1 MSELAFDAFSRR
13 AGEAVSR
20 RSSLVTLGSAVL
32 AAMVAMPGSG
42 VAGKSGKSKNKN
54 KSKKQAKKQ
63 SLKLCQQQ
71 VGQCQTFIKAE
82 CQGNGCGTVVAVCC
96 PLLGTCQNEAFF
108 TCLVD
113 AFNQQPTEATDS

>member
-13 AGEAVSR
+13 AGDAVSR
-20 RSSLVTLGSAVL
+20 RSSLMTLGSTVL
-32 AAMVAMPGSG
+32 AAMVAMPSFG

-71 VGQCQTFIKAE
+71 VGQCQTFINAE

>member
-1 MSELAFDAFSRR
+1 MSESAFDAFSRR

-20 RSSLVTLGSAVL
+20 RSSLVTLGVAAL
-32 AAMVAMPGSG
+32 AAMVALPGSG
-42 VAGKSGKSKNKN
+42 VAGKPSNNKN
-54 KSKKQAKKQ
+54 KKQKKQAKKQ

-71 VGQCQTFIKAE
+71 VGQCQTFITAE
-82 CQGNGCGTVVAVCC
+82 CEGNGCGTVVAVCC

-113 AFNQQPTEATDS
+113 SLNQQATEATDS